1 MPNTK
6 FNKQTLDAIEARKAE
21 KIAEL
26 KDWTNKKIESTANDI
41 KKAANKELDD
51 QFAQMDASLKFKIDN
66 AMAKAE
72 SAYKDHV
79 EAASIEY
86 YYDDKNQEMQSN
98 DIIIALS
105 VKCQNLIEDEIKK
118 YQEKEKDIN
127 QKMHK
132 LSEERKTIQKELENA
147 QKAVSDKYV
156 DVEKV
161 HISMNDQFEGYH
173 SLSEKDK
180 ATRDTKLQSLH
191 EDLQEYNQQLAELV
205 ASRDGLEEKL
215 KKCNEEYS
223 NHAKALEEAFIE
235 YKNNEANINR
245 DIAAKKAVA
254 KEDLVNG
261 KKKRKLDLEVKK
273 TVDYKVQHVK
283 RVYNG
288 MIAQAETENSKSKEY
303 IKEQKDKETEEK
315 IEQATE
321 KIKNDADEIKD
332 RVKGSV
338 DIEFELRRIVS
349 LPKKMGHTN
358 TEEFEKM
365 TAAVKESYLALGEI
379 NTSKETEKNILSK
392 CVAAYK
398 ECQNYIAKKDRKSGF
413 LEWFRSD
420 FGKKRLIFASD
431 MMVKLKEVC
440 PGLEDA
446 LKEENVH
453 EDEKKVPNDK
463 GPKRD
468 VKGELDALKKE
479 YQKNN
484 KSQNVKNVE
493 KEPKKENVN
502 RL

>member
-21 KIAEL
+21 KLAEL
-26 KDWTNKKIESTANDI
+26 KEWTNKKIESTANEI
-41 KKAANKELDD
+41 KEAANKELDA
-51 QFAQMDASLKFKIDN
+51 QFAQMDASLKYKLDN
-66 AMAKAE
+66 AMDRAK
-72 SAYKDHV
+72 SAYEDHV

-86 YYDDKNQEMQSN
+86 YYDDKNQEMQRN
-98 DIIIALS
+98 EIIIALS
-105 VKCQNLIEDEIKK
+105 IKCRDLIEDEIAK
-118 YQEKEKDIN
+118 YNEKEKDIN

-132 LSEERKTIQKELENA
+132 LSEERENIKKELENA
-147 QKAVSDKYV
+147 EKAVSDKYG
-156 DVEKV
+156 DIDKI
-161 HISMNDQFEGYH
+161 HISMNEQFDGYD

-180 ATRDTKLQSLH
+180 GKRDAKMQSLH

-205 ASRDGLEEKL
+205 TSKERIEEKL
-215 KKCNEEYS
+215 QKCNEEYS
-223 NHAKALEEAFIE
+223 NHAKALEEAFVE

-245 DIAAKKAVA
+245 DIEVKKAA
-254 KEDLVNG
+254 AEEDLVNG
-261 KKKRKLDLEVKK
+261 KKKRELDLEVKK
-273 TVDYKVQHVK
+273 TVDYKNQHVN

-288 MIAQAETENSKSKEY
+288 MIAQAESENSKSKDY
-303 IKEQKDKETEEK
+303 IKEQKDKETELK
-315 IEQATE
+315 IKQATE
-321 KIKNDADEIKD
+321 KIKNDANEIKD

-338 DIEFELRRIVS
+338 DIEFELERIMS
-349 LPKKMGHTN
+349 FSKKLGHTN
-358 TEEFEKM
+358 TDEFIKM
-365 TAAVKESYLALGEI
+365 TDAVKASYLALGKCD
-379 NTSKETEKNILSK
+379 TSKKTENDVLSK
-392 CVAAYK
+392 CVDAYK
-398 ECQNYIAKKDRKSGF
+398 KCQNYIAKKDRKSGF

-431 MMVKLKEVC
+431 MMVKLKELC

-453 EDEKKVPNDK
+453 EAEKEVPNDK

-484 KSQNVKNVE
+484 KSQNIKNVE